1 MNRYHFKISR
11 ELLLQ
16 NEGDLFRKLNRF
28 LGNFR
33 IEGEDYRGDT
43 VISFY
48 SNEPIKE
55 GWSPTVSIKSC
66 VAFTML
72 LYNKSIMLFKSLLD
86 DVLNE

>member
-16 NEGDLFRKLNRF
+16 NEGDFFRKLNRF

-33 IEGEDYRGDT
+33 IEGEDYKGDT
-43 VISFY
+43 IISFY

-55 GWSPTVSIKSC
+55 GWSNECFLVSKRNKRGSWY
-66 VAFTML
+66 FTEIN
-72 LYNKSIMLFKSLLD
+72 YFKNK
-86 DVLNE
+86 

>member
-16 NEGDLFRKLNRF
+16 NESDLFRKLNRF

-33 IEGEDYRGDT
+33 IEGEDHYSNII
-43 VISFY
+43 ISFY

-55 GWSPTVSIKSC
+55 GWTTECELIARRNEKGSWYFTEIK
-66 VAFTML
+66 
-72 LYNKSIMLFKSLLD
+72 YFK
-86 DVLNE
+86 NI